1 MDLIVEITFWTSS
14 VLIFPLWA
22 MMWFFPRHEVTEKI
36 VGDLRYS
43 IIPLIIPYAILLI
56 PNITK
61 VLFSL
66 GTQMPTPDVVVELF
80 SEDVMIILAWLH
92 FLAMDTFAGR
102 FVWKRML
109 AANKPI
115 KVSLPILVTCMMV
128 APIGLMIGI
137 LTTLD
142 VKDNYSIIDK
152 Q

>member
-1 MDLIVEITFWTSS
+1 
-14 VLIFPLWA
+14 
-22 MMWFFPRHEVTEKI
+22 
-36 VGDLRYS
+36 
-43 IIPLIIPYAILLI
+43 
-56 PNITK
+56 
-61 VLFSL
+61 
-66 GTQMPTPDVVVELF
+66 MPTPDVVVELF

>member
-1 MDLIVEITFWTSS
+1 MDLIITITFWISTI
-14 VLIFPLWA
+14 LIFPLWA
-22 MMWFFPRHEVTEKI
+22 MMWFFPRHELTEKI

-56 PNITK
+56 PNLTK
-61 VLFSL
+61 VLSSL
-66 GTQMPTPDVVVELF
+66 GTQNPTPDVVVDLF
-80 SEDVMIILAWLH
+80 SEDAMIILAWLH

-137 LTTLD
+137 LATLN
-142 VKDNYSIIDK
+142 VKDNYSISESG
-152 Q
+152 